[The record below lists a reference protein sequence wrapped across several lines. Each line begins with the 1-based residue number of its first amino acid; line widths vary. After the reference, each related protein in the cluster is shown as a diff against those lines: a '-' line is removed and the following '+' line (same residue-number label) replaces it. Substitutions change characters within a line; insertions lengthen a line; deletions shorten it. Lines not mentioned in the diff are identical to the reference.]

1 MQMNDLTRLQTG
13 EECCCALS
21 LSGLRQRFVTKE
33 TNCTIFTVADDF
45 CALSLLRVVG
55 KVADFL
61 FRPSFQDYPLVC

>member
-13 EECCCALS
+13 EESADALS

-33 TNCTIFTVADDF
+33 TNALIFTVADDF

-55 KVADFL
+55 K
-61 FRPSFQDYPLVC
+61 